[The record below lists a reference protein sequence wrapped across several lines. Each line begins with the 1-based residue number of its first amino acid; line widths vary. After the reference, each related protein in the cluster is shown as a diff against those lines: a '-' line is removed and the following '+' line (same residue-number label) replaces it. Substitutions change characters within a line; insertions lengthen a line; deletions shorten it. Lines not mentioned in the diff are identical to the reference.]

1 MAERWKKNRTDR
13 LTKLARAIELLGER
27 DQNLLSESSRVDRLR
42 IEGAVALHALCRE
55 FTEALNGKLTSPAV
69 VLDPADY
76 RAEHFN
82 DGVPGLFQINL
93 RGRLLQ
99 LEFEATEELYSK
111 EEFRR
116 PYVLFGTV
124 RSFNQD
130 FLTHN
135 TVGEKSIFYCPEGAG
150 GKWYFFENRTYG
162 SGEVNTDF
170 FIGELQELL

>member
-1 MAERWKKNRTDR
+1 M
-13 LTKLARAIELLGER
+13 LGER
-27 DQNLLSESSRVDRLR
+27 DQNLMDESTRVDRHR
-42 IEGAVALHALCRE
+42 IAGAVELHGLCRE
-55 FTEALNGKLTSPAV
+55 FTEALNAKLSSPAV
-69 VLDPADY
+69 VLDPPEY
-76 RAEHFN
+76 GAEQYN

-130 FLTHN
+130 FLVHN

-150 GKWYFFENRTYG
+150 GRWYFFENRTYDT
-162 SGEVNTDF
+162 GEVNTDF